1 MSNPSGQVASVQAKL
16 RNKSK
21 ALNIDNSIVIH
32 KYFIDCFLEKLSKS
46 AYSQYFVLKGGF
58 VLSAITGLAQRTTL
72 DVDALLNGV
81 ALNEENLKKM
91 VETIIKPENGEVFR
105 LEFAKIVP
113 IQKEKAYQ
121 GLEVHMQGVLG
132 NVHENFHVDTVT
144 GETLDPSAID
154 LSYDPILGNKKIT
167 ILRYR
172 TERMLAEKLQTV
184 LELSTLNS
192 RMKDFYDVYLI
203 SKLEQMDEDLLA
215 TTFQKLMNERNTQD
229 LWTYRNSILDM
240 IAAEQRMTQD
250 WQRYAARHK
259 YVGQLTFGETL
270 DIISNY
276 FSQIDRL
283 LSSNN

>member
-16 RNKSK
+16 KNKSK

-81 ALNEENLKKM
+81 ALNEESLKKM
-91 VETIIKPENGEVFR
+91 IENIIEPEDGEVFR
-105 LEFAKIVP
+105 LEFDKIIP

-121 GLEVHMQGVLG
+121 GLEVHMTGVLG
-132 NVHENFHVDTVT
+132 NIPLNFHVDTVT

-154 LSYDPILGNKKIT
+154 LSYDPILGDKKIT
-167 ILRYR
+167 IRRYR

-184 LELSTLNS
+184 LELSAVNS

-203 SKLEQMDEDLLA
+203 SKLDQVDENLLA
-215 TTFQKLMNERNTQD
+215 TTFQKLMKERNTQD
-229 LWTYRNSILDM
+229 LWAERNSTLEL
-240 IAAEQRMTQD
+240 IAEDSKMKQS

-270 DIISNY
+270 DIVSNY
-276 FSQIDRL
+276 FSQIDRI

>member
-1 MSNPSGQVASVQAKL
+1 MSNSSGQVASVQDKL
-16 RNKSK
+16 KNKSK
-21 ALNIDNSIVIH
+21 ELNIDNSIVIH

-91 VETIIKPENGEVFR
+91 VETIIKPETGEVFR
-105 LEFAKIVP
+105 LVFVKIVP

-121 GLEVHMQGVLG
+121 GLEVHMKGVLG
-132 NVHENFHVDTVT
+132 NVHANFHVDTVT

-167 ILRYR
+167 IRRYR

-184 LELSTLNS
+184 LELSAVNT

-203 SKLEQMDEDLLA
+203 SKLEQIDENLLA

-229 LWTYRNSILDM
+229 LWTYRNSILDT
-240 IAAEQRMTQD
+240 IAEEQKMTQG
-250 WQRYAARHK
+250 WQRYAANHK

>member
-16 RNKSK
+16 KNKSK

-91 VETIIKPENGEVFR
+91 IENIIEPEDGEVFR
-105 LEFAKIVP
+105 LEFDKIIP

-121 GLEVHMQGVLG
+121 GLEVHMTGVLG
-132 NVHENFHVDTVT
+132 NIPLNFHVDTVT

-154 LSYDPILGNKKIT
+154 LSYDPILGDKKIT
-167 ILRYR
+167 IRRYR

-184 LELSTLNS
+184 LELSAVNS

-203 SKLEQMDEDLLA
+203 SKLDQVDENLLA
-215 TTFQKLMNERNTQD
+215 TTFQKLMKERNTQD
-229 LWTYRNSILDM
+229 LWAERNSTLEL
-240 IAAEQRMTQD
+240 IAEDSKMKQS

-270 DIISNY
+270 DIVSNY
-276 FSQIDRL
+276 FSQIDRI